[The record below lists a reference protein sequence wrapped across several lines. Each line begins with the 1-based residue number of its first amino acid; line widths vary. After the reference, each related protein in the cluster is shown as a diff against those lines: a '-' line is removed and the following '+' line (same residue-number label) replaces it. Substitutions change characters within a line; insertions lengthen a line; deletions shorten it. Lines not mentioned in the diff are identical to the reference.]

1 MTDRTTATKAPKEPQ
16 TAGLGS
22 LQRELHTHPARGL
35 TPSKLAAILDE
46 AESGDIRA
54 QADLFEDMEEK
65 DGHIA
70 AEMGKRRRA
79 LLLPWQVLPPDQPSA
94 YEKGITDRLRE
105 LVDAIPAFDD
115 MLYDMTDAIGKGFAC
130 LEIEWGKEGGW
141 WVPASLTHRPQ
152 SWFTL
157 HRGERQ
163 EIRLRTNGVGAA
175 PRGRPDEG
183 GHRGVPL
190 QPFGWLV
197 HTHRAKSGWLE
208 RAAMFRQLVWP
219 YLFKNYSIGDLAE
232 FLEIYGIPVR
242 VGKYPGSASKEE
254 KATLMRALVGIGHNA
269 AGIIPD
275 GMSLDFLDAARGDP
289 AAFELMIDWCERT
302 QSKVILGGTLT
313 SGADGKSSTNALGNV
328 HNEVRKDLRDSDIRQ
343 LNNTLTCGLLHAI
356 ATVNGLM
363 PPEGARRAPV
373 LRLKVQD
380 TEDLAT
386 FAQALPAL
394 VKIGMQIP
402 VQWAQER
409 LGIPQPKDGEAV
421 LTPAAPMG
429 FGMATANLSAALNSS
444 LAPAGAAGQG
454 GRGRGEGTL
463 PQAAAMAAAAANPSE
478 TPNSS
483 GAYLGSAMRRNAP
496 PTPNPAA
503 EMAAQLEKGAAP
515 AVGAWLAQIRA
526 LVDKAGSLEDLRD
539 GLEALLPDLKPDD
552 FAEAMAQA
560 LAAAQ
565 LAGRYDILNEAGRLN
580 G

>member
-1 MTDRTTATKAPKEPQ
+1 MTTRIKAETLKDPQ
-16 TAGLGS
+16 TAS
-22 LQRELHTHPARGL
+22 LVYLHRELHTHPARGL
-35 TPSKLAAILDE
+35 TPSRLARILDE
-46 AESGDIRA
+46 AESGDIRS

-70 AEMGKRRRA
+70 AELGKRRRA
-79 LLLPWQVLPPDQPSA
+79 LLLPYAVLPPDNPTAS
-94 YEKGITDRLRE
+94 EKSLTDKLRD
-105 LVDAIPAFDD
+105 LIDAVPNFEDV
-115 MLYDMTDAIGKGFAC
+115 LFDMTDAIGKGFAA
-130 LEIEWGKEGGW
+130 LEIEWKKEGGW
-141 WVPASLTHRPQ
+141 WIPAALTHRPQ
-152 SWFTL
+152 SWFCL
-157 HRGERQ
+157 HRGARQ
-163 EIRLRTNGVGAA
+163 ELRLRTGATQ
-175 PRGRPDEG
+175 PDGSIGE
-183 GHRGVPL
+183 PL
-190 QPFGWLV
+190 LPFGWLV

-208 RAAMFRQLVWP
+208 RSAMFRQLVWP
-219 YLFKNYSIGDLAE
+219 YLFKNYSVGDLAE

-242 VGKYPGSASKEE
+242 VGRYPASASEEE
-254 KATLMRALVGIGHNA
+254 KSTLMRALVGIGHNA
-269 AGIIPD
+269 AGIIPE
-275 GMSLDFLDAARGDP
+275 GMSVEFMDAARGDP
-289 AAFELMIDWCERT
+289 EAFKLMMDWCERT

-313 SGADGKSSTNALGNV
+313 SGADGKSSTNALGLV
-328 HNEVRKDLRDSDIRQ
+328 HNEVRHDLRDSDIRQ
-343 LNNTLTCGLLHAI
+343 LNSTLTRQLLHAI

-363 PPEGARRAPV
+363 HDGLRAPV
-373 LRLKVQD
+373 MRLQLDD

-394 VKIGMQIP
+394 VNIGFQIP

-409 LGIPQPKDGEAV
+409 LGIPQPEAGEDV
-421 LTPAAPMG
+421 LHPAAPMG

-444 LAPAGAAGQG
+444 PSAVAS
-454 GRGRGEGTL
+454 
-463 PQAAAMAAAAANPSE
+463 NSSE

-526 LVDKAGSLEDLRD
+526 LVDKAGSLEDLRG

-560 LAAAQ
+560 LTAAQ